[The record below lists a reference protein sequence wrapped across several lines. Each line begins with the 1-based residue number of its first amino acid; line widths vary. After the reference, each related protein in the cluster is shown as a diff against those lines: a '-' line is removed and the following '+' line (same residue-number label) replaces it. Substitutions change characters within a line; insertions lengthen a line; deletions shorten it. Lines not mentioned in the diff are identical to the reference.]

1 MSFKINPDL
10 TGEMKLIYQG
20 NGVEVSVAEH
30 SRLSIGKIRCLSEE
44 VRDQVISQVTELR
57 KKVDSGSVP
66 SIEFVDIMADT
77 ADDLTFLAKVPD
89 ANYQTLEALDPELR
103 QKVWAELSA
112 HPLFSA
118 GMTMADFRIE
128 PKRMKVFLLAVD
140 KVKIDE

>member
-20 NGVEVSVAEH
+20 EGVEVSVAEN

-44 VRDQVISQVTELR
+44 VRDQVISQVAELR

-66 SIEFVDIMADT
+66 SIEFVDIMAETVDE
-77 ADDLTFLAKVPD
+77 LTFLAKVPD
-89 ANYQTLEALDPELR
+89 ANYQTLEALGPELR
-103 QKVWAELSA
+103 RKVWAELSA
-112 HPLFSA
+112 HPLFST

-128 PKRMKVFLLAVD
+128 PKSMKVFLLAVD
-140 KVKIDE
+140 KVKIVE